1 MISLMPNNNAMI
13 SARVINEGERT
24 FDEVLTECLV
34 FQQLPNVIPVTQAVW
49 LVWAAVERR

>member
-13 SARVINEGERT
+13 YARVINEGERT